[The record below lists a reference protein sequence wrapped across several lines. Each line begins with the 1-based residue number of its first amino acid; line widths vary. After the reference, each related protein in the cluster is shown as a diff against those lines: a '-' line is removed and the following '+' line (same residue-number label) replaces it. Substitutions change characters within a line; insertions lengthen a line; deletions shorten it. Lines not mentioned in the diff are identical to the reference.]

1 MMIYFI
7 SSHDDPHHPPHHH
20 HLPSACPTRACSTSP
35 GFPLRS
41 VSTPAWTHSASSRSF
56 CPSPSPG
63 LGDRLAAGWE
73 GLRVAGHQGV
83 VLSPRQATRGGGGRW
98 VGPTCW
104 TCRTLFVG
112 GLDAPQRDGARHCCS
127 PHPSPRGPQWVG
139 PYGDQ
144 EESQGGA
151 GESPAVLIEGVQG
164 EGIVVVLGICLS
176 FTENI
181 PTLGDFTYCDTG
193 TSVVR
198 WPWRVGNLDNGLSI
212 LILCLFIHWLG
223 LPKCIRITGRPFLYG
238 NRIKRQVYIKYPKN
252 TWISILSLI
261 YVNLI
266 QVDDFIIYI
275 WIVSKNKCFLA
286 AIAALYQ
293 GWSLTD
299 SLTHGAWEEPF
310 RAEAIFNIIRA

>member
-112 GLDAPQRDGARHCCS
+112 GLDALTPLLTGLNRWDLTETRRRAKAEPVNVLPFFS
-127 PHPSPRGPQWVG
+127 KEFKERG
-139 PYGDQ
+139 
-144 EESQGGA
+144 
-151 GESPAVLIEGVQG
+151 
-164 EGIVVVLGICLS
+164 
-176 FTENI
+176 
-181 PTLGDFTYCDTG
+181 
-193 TSVVR
+193 
-198 WPWRVGNLDNGLSI
+198 
-212 LILCLFIHWLG
+212 
-223 LPKCIRITGRPFLYG
+223 
-238 NRIKRQVYIKYPKN
+238 
-252 TWISILSLI
+252 
-261 YVNLI
+261 
-266 QVDDFIIYI
+266 
-275 WIVSKNKCFLA
+275 
-286 AIAALYQ
+286 
-293 GWSLTD
+293 
-299 SLTHGAWEEPF
+299 
-310 RAEAIFNIIRA
+310 